1 MPEQTYS
8 LIYFNRNS
16 MKQQNYE
23 NTREGKIRP
32 YGMFKRCLSSFVKF
46 IKFII
51 KMTGKSDMR
60 QSFNSYA

>member
-1 MPEQTYS
+1 
-8 LIYFNRNS
+8 

-60 QSFNSYA
+60 QSFNSCG